1 MLFDIQAYDTL
12 IKNRRSVFP
21 KDYTGEIVDDA
32 IVEKI
37 VESALWAPSHKMTQP
52 WRFIIFSGAGLK
64 SLAEAQA
71 SLYKRT
77 TERDG
82 TFREDKFQSMLTK
95 PLLSS
100 HIVVVLMKRDEKKS
114 VPEIEEVGAMF
125 CAVENMYLSAT
136 AYGVGGYLST
146 GGITYLDEAKDLFGL
161 TEEDKLIGFFHI
173 GMPKHQPSALKRKSF
188 GEVVQWVRA

>member
-21 KDYTGEIVDDA
+21 KDYTGEVVDDA

-37 VESALWAPSHKMTQP
+37 VESALWAPTHKMTQP
-52 WRFIIFSGAGLK
+52 WRFIIFTGAGLQ

-71 SLYKRT
+71 SLYKRVA
-77 TERDG
+77 ERDG
-82 TFREDKFQSMLTK
+82 SFREDKYQNLLTK

-100 HIVVVLMKRDEKKS
+100 HIVVVLMKRDEKQS
-114 VPEIEEVGAMF
+114 VPEIEEVGAVF

-146 GGITYLDEAKDLFGL
+146 GGVTYFEGVKELFGL
-161 TEEDKLIGFFHI
+161 NEDDKFIGFFHI
-173 GMPKHQPSALKRKSF
+173 GVPKSQPSALKRKSF